1 MDLSYESLNSSQH
14 KVELLEA
21 MFVLWEKSVF
31 RFSFEIVLSQMA
43 HVLKN
48 IRCNHFMKFM
58 FKLASLVSRKNH
70 VIEIYFFSKF

>member
-43 HVLKN
+43 HVLKK
-48 IRCNHFMKFM
+48 I
-58 FKLASLVSRKNH
+58 LDVTTL
-70 VIEIYFFSKF
+70 